1 MEAIIKEWGNSLAIR
16 LPKSLLKELGIG
28 KNTKIEL
35 KIENDTL
42 LMKPKREKDLD
53 TLLAEIDENNLHN
66 EIDFGKPEGKEVW

>member
-28 KNTKIEL
+28 KDTKVEL
-35 KIENDTL
+35 KIKNNKLFME
-42 LMKPKREKDLD
+42 PKREKNLD
-53 TLLAEIDENNLHN
+53 DLLAKIEETNLHE